1 MIARRMI
8 ARLYD
13 ALHDPARKDTLTI
26 ATDTGNVSGRPP
38 SMTDRFRYEP

>member
-1 MIARRMI
+1 MI

-26 ATDTGNVSGRPP
+26 ATHTGNVSGGRPA
-38 SMTDRFRYEP
+38 